1 MKTRKNIYF
10 KVVALAAIAIAFA
23 MPAKAQLS
31 DNGYAKR
38 LGYELRRWL
47 FRDS

>member
-23 MPAKAQLS
+23 MPAKACLLYTS
-31 DNGYAKR
+31 DAAD
-38 LGYELRRWL
+38 E
-47 FRDS
+47 

>member
-23 MPAKAQLS
+23 MLLLTNKQLQ
-31 DNGYAKR
+31 
-38 LGYELRRWL
+38 LL
-47 FRDS
+47 

>member
-31 DNGYAKR
+31 DDMRISTGSSM
-38 LGYELRRWL
+38 LR
-47 FRDS
+47 